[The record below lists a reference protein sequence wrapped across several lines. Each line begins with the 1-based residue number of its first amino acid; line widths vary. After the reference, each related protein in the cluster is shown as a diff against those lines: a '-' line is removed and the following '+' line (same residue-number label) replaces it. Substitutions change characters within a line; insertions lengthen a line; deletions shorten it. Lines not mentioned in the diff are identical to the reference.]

1 MSGVVSDRSV
11 ASRLAGLTL
20 VMLVLGVVSGAVS
33 YGLSGRSGL
42 EVAAWATGLCLIPG
56 WLVFLAEP
64 LYRLPGQAI
73 YGSLLGSIVRL
84 AVVAGG
90 VLLLVDARPDLP
102 RNVLIGCLAVLY
114 LGGLA
119 FETIVLMQGL
129 DLRKPR
135 SGGQAGSEESN

>member
-1 MSGVVSDRSV
+1 MSGLVSDRSV

-20 VMLVLGVVSGAVS
+20 VMLLLGVVSGAVS

-42 EVAAWATGLCLIPG
+42 EVAAWATGLCLVPG

-90 VLLLVDARPDLP
+90 VLLLVNARPDLP

-135 SGGQAGSEESN
+135 SDGHAGSEESN